1 MKKIFFLW
9 TLIFFVSC
17 SFDNKT
23 GIWNSGVES
32 EIKDRQFKDFETLNS
47 SIDIFNEEINPQKG
61 LNIKPSPLIN
71 NLQWNDQYYQT
82 SNNLDNFSFTNLNK
96 LVFKSKRLSK
106 SNISSNLFFDG
117 KNILI
122 VDEKG
127 TIVVYSLESQQIVL
141 KYNFY
146 KKRFKKLRKKISSIV
161 DKNII
166 YVGDNLGYFYA
177 LNYLTGKLI
186 WAKNYKVPFRS
197 NIKIFDQKI
206 LVSDINNYLY
216 FINKMDGERVKF
228 IPTEK
233 SVLKNDFI
241 NSLSNNDTSLF
252 FLNTFGSIY
261 SINNKGRINWFSNLN
276 RAKDIDQ
283 FNSFYSNPL
292 VLHKDYIIISS
303 EPFLYILN
311 VVNGS
316 ILFKKALPSIVKPI
330 ASGDNLFLITKQNL
344 LVCINLKTN
353 KIAYS
358 IKITKEI
365 SNFLNSK
372 EKPISIKTFAM
383 LNDTLFV
390 ILNNSYFINFT
401 LTGEIIEIGKLPSK
415 IYSEPIFINKSMIY
429 LNKQN
434 KLMLVN

>member
-146 KKRFKKLRKKISSIV
+146 KKRFKKLRKKIS
-161 DKNII
+161 
-166 YVGDNLGYFYA
+166 
-177 LNYLTGKLI
+177 
-186 WAKNYKVPFRS
+186 
-197 NIKIFDQKI
+197 
-206 LVSDINNYLY
+206 
-216 FINKMDGERVKF
+216 
-228 IPTEK
+228 
-233 SVLKNDFI
+233 
-241 NSLSNNDTSLF
+241 
-252 FLNTFGSIY
+252 
-261 SINNKGRINWFSNLN
+261 
-276 RAKDIDQ
+276 
-283 FNSFYSNPL
+283 
-292 VLHKDYIIISS
+292 
-303 EPFLYILN
+303 
-311 VVNGS
+311 
-316 ILFKKALPSIVKPI
+316 
-330 ASGDNLFLITKQNL
+330 
-344 LVCINLKTN
+344 
-353 KIAYS
+353 
-358 IKITKEI
+358 
-365 SNFLNSK
+365 
-372 EKPISIKTFAM
+372 
-383 LNDTLFV
+383 
-390 ILNNSYFINFT
+390 
-401 LTGEIIEIGKLPSK
+401 
-415 IYSEPIFINKSMIY
+415 
-429 LNKQN
+429 
-434 KLMLVN
+434 